1 MANTQGMCKNC
12 GSLIMFDNRDDM
24 CECVFCNCVFPSEE
38 AVSLLA
44 NPEGHEFKN
53 EKFEQSSNSHHFTTR
68 TYSTESLEKSIMRE
82 EVAKSNSEES
92 SSHKNEFEVTAKD
105 VKAPKKVIRNMWLSA
120 LAFVVVVVG
129 IALPLYLSRK
139 NTYKKVDAGI
149 NTIVR
154 NIIDDESVP
163 YDYSITGTSCKT
175 FKLIADATIN
185 SAEAEQL
192 FADYCKL
199 LSDDGSTSGVKVTVY
214 YDNGIWEVVDGKA
227 TEVIEVVEETAET
240 AETAETEENA

>member
-1 MANTQGMCKNC
+1 MANIQGMCRNC

-38 AVSLLA
+38 AVSLLD

-53 EKFEQSSNSHHFTTR
+53 EKFEQSSNSHHYTTR

-92 SSHKNEFEVTAKD
+92 SSSKNEFEVTAKD
-105 VKAPKKVIRNMWLSA
+105 VKAPKKVMRTIYA
-120 LAFVVVVVG
+120 ITLAFIVVVVA

-139 NTYKKVDAGI
+139 DTLKKIDAGI
-149 NTIVR
+149 DAVVR
-154 NIIDDESVP
+154 NVIDDEDQS
-163 YDYSITGTSCKT
+163 YDYSISGNSCKT
-175 FKLIADATIN
+175 FKLITDATIN
-185 SAEAEQL
+185 SVEAEEL

-199 LSDDGSTSGVKVTVY
+199 RSDDGSTSGVKVTIY
-214 YDNGIWEVVDGKA
+214 HADGIWEVVDGTA
-227 TEVIEVVEETAET
+227 NEVVEVVEETAET
-240 AETAETEENA
+240 AETAENA